1 MATVGMQRTKQP
13 LLAYPLET
21 LQSFINSHIDSFIHA
36 YISII
41 DYGYVGRS
49 LCIFFFFNILHFLTK
64 FFFN

>member
-41 DYGYVGRS
+41 DYGYVGCS
-49 LCIFFFFNILHFLTK
+49 LCIFLF
-64 FFFN
+64 